1 MTDTRTLSSSSSST
15 TNHVNGTNTT
25 PTLPSDLNN
34 VNGLTTYVNTIF
46 HQMEEKFLAAS
57 DQVMNRMNE
66 LGRKI
71 DTLESNLGDIISH
84 LPAEESTTS
93 GSSPSLVPTQQQQQQ
108 TKS

>member
-1 MTDTRTLSSSSSST
+1 
-15 TNHVNGTNTT
+15 
-25 PTLPSDLNN
+25 
-34 VNGLTTYVNTIF
+34 
-46 HQMEEKFLAAS
+46 MEEKFLTAS

-84 LPAEESTTS
+84 LPTEDAMIGSGSTQPMSTSTTQ
-93 GSSPSLVPTQQQQQQ
+93 PSQ